1 MISKTLSRGCFLVV
15 LVCFYLAVLTTV
27 SMAQNET
34 PALSGDPKAVEESSP
49 AETRPTATEEEPA
62 PSAES
67 GSETETEGTPADG
80 ESSEASEDA
89 AESIEETVDETVE
102 AAEEDPSASIAEL
115 IGRFPELGA
124 VMHSAAVHMPI
135 ALWVFGG
142 LFVVIGWVKRSWAD
156 QIPLAC
162 LIGGALFSVGA
173 VATGWWVGEY
183 EWGSD
188 WREVDWEET
197 IVQHRWSAV
206 SAMALSFVLSLIAI
220 VNQWK
225 QSASLGFIWRAG
237 LLALAVWIAWIG
249 HLGGELMKGEGF
261 FEEALEMWLNGE

>member
-1 MISKTLSRGCFLVV
+1 MISKTLSRACFLVV

-27 SMAQNET
+27 STAQDET
-34 PALSGDPKAVEESSP
+34 PPPSDDPRAVEESP
-49 AETRPTATEEEPA
+49 PTETRPTANEVEPA

-67 GSETETEGTPADG
+67 GSEPETEDTPA
-80 ESSEASEDA
+80 SEASNDA
-89 AESIEETVDETVE
+89 AESMGEPDDETDE
-102 AAEEDPSASIAEL
+102 AAEEEPSASIGEL